1 MKHFVWV
8 LLLFSW
14 KLHAQDSTLLTL
26 EQSQQLAREN
36 YPLLRQKKV
45 LDSILH
51 LQVRNTNTAYLP
63 QAELNGQA
71 SYQSDV
77 TEIPFKVPGVSIPEF
92 AKDQYRATIDIKQL
106 LYDGGATRR
115 QRELQSMQQQ
125 TEQQR
130 VEVELYKVKQQVTQT
145 YFSAL
150 LAEEYINAARLNQA
164 DIRQRIDRLSAGV
177 EHGTVLPSNVDML
190 KAELLRAEQQELS
203 AASSRNA
210 NLAMLQLLTG
220 YTPSGPVKL
229 SVPQAPAQEASD
241 SLVRPELQL
250 YRLQS
255 ATLDQQARL
264 TATRPLPKVSAFVQ
278 GGYGRPGLN
287 MLNNDFATFYMGG
300 IRLNWTLW
308 NWRYHRTEQTIIRM
322 QQQNI
327 HHQSDA
333 FTLNTRVQ
341 LAQQRT
347 DIDRLIQTLEKDNG
361 IVALRTSVKEA
372 SAVQLDNGV
381 ITVHDY
387 ITDLNAVMQA
397 RIDQSTHQIQLAL
410 ARINYELIKGY

>member
-1 MKHFVWV
+1 MKRLVWV
-8 LLLFSW
+8 LLICSGQLF
-14 KLHAQDSTLLTL
+14 AQDSTLLTL
-26 EQSQQLAREN
+26 ERAQQLARDN
-36 YPLLRQKKV
+36 YPLLQQKQV
-45 LDSILH
+45 LDSILR
-51 LQVRNTNTAYLP
+51 LQVKNTNSAYLP

-71 SYQSDV
+71 TYQSDV
-77 TEIPFKVPGVSIPEF
+77 TEIPFKVPGVNIPEF
-92 AKDQYRATIDIKQL
+92 AKDQYRATIDVKQL
-106 LYDGGATRR
+106 LYDGGATRQQR
-115 QRELQSMQQQ
+115 QLQAIQQQ

-150 LAEEYINAARLNQA
+150 LAEEYIKAARLNQA

-177 EHGTVLPSNVDML
+177 QHGTVLPSSVNML
-190 KAELLRAEQQELS
+190 KAELLKTEQQELS
-203 AASSRNA
+203 AAASRQG
-210 NLAMLQLLTG
+210 NLAVLELLTG
-220 YTPSGPVKL
+220 YEAPGPVKL
-229 SVPQAPAQEASD
+229 ALPAAVAAPGTD

-255 ATLDQQARL
+255 ASLNQQARL
-264 TATRPLPKVSAFVQ
+264 TATRPMPRVSAFVQ

-287 MLNNDFATFYMGG
+287 MLNNDFSTFYMGG

-308 NWRYHRTEQTIIRM
+308 NWRYHRTEQHILRL
-322 QQQNI
+322 QQRNI
-327 HHQSDA
+327 DHQSET
-333 FTLNTRVQ
+333 FTLNTRAQ

-347 DIDRLIQTLEKDNG
+347 DIDRLLQTLEKDDD
-361 IVALRTSVKEA
+361 ILALRTSVKES

-397 RIDQSTHQIQLAL
+397 RIDQSTHQVQLAL
-410 ARINYELIKGY
+410 ARINYQLIKGY

>member
-1 MKHFVWV
+1 
-8 LLLFSW
+8 
-14 KLHAQDSTLLTL
+14 LLTH
-26 EQSQQLAREN
+26 EQVQQLARNN
-36 YPLLRQKKV
+36 YPLLRQKPV
-45 LDSILH
+45 LDSILR
-51 LQVRNTNTAYLP
+51 LQVKNTNSAYLP

-71 SYQSDV
+71 TYQSAV

-92 AKDQYRATIDIKQL
+92 AKDQYRATIDVKQL
-106 LYDGGATRR
+106 LYDGGATRQ
-115 QRELQSMQQQ
+115 QRELQAVQQQ

-145 YFSAL
+145 YFNAL
-150 LAEEYINAARLNQA
+150 LAEEYIKAARLNQA

-177 EHGTVLPSNVDML
+177 QHGTVLPSNVNIL
-190 KAELLRAEQQELS
+190 KAELLRTEQQELS
-203 AASSRNA
+203 AAASREA
-210 NLAMLQLLTG
+210 NLAVLQLLTG
-220 YTPSGPVKL
+220 Y
-229 SVPQAPAQEASD
+229 QAPGPLKLAIPEAVVSGEKD
-241 SLVRPELQL
+241 TLLRPELEL

-255 ATLDQQARL
+255 SALDHQAKL
-264 TATRPLPKVSAFVQ
+264 TATRPMPRVSAFVQ

-308 NWRYHRTEQTIIRM
+308 NWRYHRKEQDILRL
-322 QQQNI
+322 QQKNI
-327 HHQSDA
+327 GHQSEA
-333 FTLNTRVQ
+333 FTLNTRTQ

-347 DIDRLIQTLEKDNG
+347 DISRLVQTLEKDDD
-361 IVALRTSVKEA
+361 ILALRTSVKES

-397 RIDQSTHQIQLAL
+397 RIDQSTHQVQLAL
-410 ARINYELIKGY
+410 ARINYQLIQGY